1 MDLTQGLGGDF
12 VTNLLDVTCRACA
25 AVRIKK

>member
-1 MDLTQGLGGDF
+1 MELTEGLGGGF
-12 VTNLLDVTCRACA
+12 VTNLLDGTCRACA